1 MSAALA
7 DLKLWARKIREE
19 GGLLYGGRVL
29 RHLTLQ
35 FRPGVFAIVL
45 TILPEPECD
54 WKWIDVELLPPSRL
68 ITRPMKFAV
77 MDPANRDG
85 ELVAHSVSQ
94 GTRLCKRQVM
104 RIRRHSAAHEARL
117 PSHELPVLLVA
128 QANCF
133 SQSTHCPAARPLL
146 GHCRS
151 FLAIVAGQRASRHH
165 PFVGDGIRRP
175 FSGLAVADRRESR
188 LKSRFDNLGVFR
200 CQAVLGR
207 QIPTGVR
214 EAVS

>member
-1 MSAALA
+1 MRCRLGISSSLIQA
-7 DLKLWARKIREE
+7 
-19 GGLLYGGRVL
+19 
-29 RHLTLQ
+29 
-35 FRPGVFAIVL
+35 GVFPKLRVTLTAIRPRL
-45 TILPEPECD
+45 LPEPKRD
-54 WKWIDVELLPPSRL
+54 RNRVDVELPPPCGL
-68 ITRPMKFAV
+68 ITRAMKLAV
-77 MDPANRDG
+77 MDSANRDG

>member
-77 MDPANRDG
+77 MDPPNRDG
-85 ELVAHSVSQ
+85 ELVPHSLPQ
-94 GTRLCKRQVM
+94 RTRFSNRHVM
-104 RIRRHSAAHEARL
+104 RIRRHFAAHHARL
-117 PSHELPVLLVA
+117 AGHELLVLL
-128 QANCF
+128 
-133 SQSTHCPAARPLL
+133 
-146 GHCRS
+146 
-151 FLAIVAGQRASRHH
+151 LA
-165 PFVGDGIRRP
+165 
-175 FSGLAVADRRESR
+175 
-188 LKSRFDNLGVFR
+188 K
-200 CQAVLGR
+200 
-207 QIPTGVR
+207 
-214 EAVS
+214 